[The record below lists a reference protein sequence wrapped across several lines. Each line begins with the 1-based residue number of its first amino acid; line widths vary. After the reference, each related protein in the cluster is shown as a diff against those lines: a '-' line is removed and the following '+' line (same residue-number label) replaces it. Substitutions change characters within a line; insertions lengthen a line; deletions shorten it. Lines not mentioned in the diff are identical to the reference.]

1 MRIGSETASLV
12 NHMYSRMV
20 VGEPAPYVGMP
31 ATLLSWT
38 DRNPAT
44 VIEVNMSKP
53 YIVVQ
58 DDDYR
63 RTDDNGLSESQEYQ
77 YTPNPDAPKRIF
89 RKDRKGQWVQHCL
102 NPETNRLVQ
111 ARGCG
116 LRLQQGRAYGMHGDA
131 IMDFVDGGEQA
142 DDLDVA
148 ALPQDVQRPGTV
160 FPAAPGEQGFGQSVC
175 LHAGSCF
182 GEMTRHHTGIQ
193 SNG

>member
-12 NHMYSRMV
+12 NHLYSRATE
-20 VGEPAPYVGMP
+20 GEPEPVVGMP

-44 VIEVNMSKP
+44 VIEVNMSKR

-63 RTDDNGLSESQEYQ
+63 RVDSNGLSESQEYQ

-89 RKDRKGQWVQHCL
+89 RKDRKGQWVQHRL

-116 LRLQQGRAYGMHGDA
+116 LRLGERERYY
-131 IMDFVDGGEQA
+131 DFS
-142 DDLDVA
+142 
-148 ALPQDVQRPGTV
+148 
-160 FPAAPGEQGFGQSVC
+160 F
-175 LHAGSCF
+175 
-182 GEMTRHHTGIQ
+182 
-193 SNG
+193 

>member
-38 DRNPAT
+38 DRDPAT
-44 VIEVNMSKP
+44 VIEVNMSKR

-58 DDDYR
+58 DDDYER
-63 RTDDNGLSESQEYQ
+63 VDSNGLSESQEYK

-89 RKDRKGQWVQHCL
+89 RKDKKGQWVQHFV
-102 NPETNRLVQ
+102 NPETKRLVQ

-116 LRLQQGRAYGMHGDA
+116 LRLGEREKYY
-131 IMDFVDGGEQA
+131 DFS
-142 DDLDVA
+142 
-148 ALPQDVQRPGTV
+148 
-160 FPAAPGEQGFGQSVC
+160 F
-175 LHAGSCF
+175 
-182 GEMTRHHTGIQ
+182 
-193 SNG
+193 